1 MGEVTGHTLYTV
13 GNVVLATNNVSNL
26 TPKGIA
32 KRTAKDAGKAVV
44 ETHRTELQKWA
55 KENNPQY
62 PNQ

>member
-13 GNVVLATNNVSNL
+13 GNVMLATNNVNNL

-32 KRTAKDAGKAVV
+32 KRTAKDAGKAVI
-44 ETHRTELQKWA
+44 ETHRTELQKWS

-62 PNQ
+62 PSQ